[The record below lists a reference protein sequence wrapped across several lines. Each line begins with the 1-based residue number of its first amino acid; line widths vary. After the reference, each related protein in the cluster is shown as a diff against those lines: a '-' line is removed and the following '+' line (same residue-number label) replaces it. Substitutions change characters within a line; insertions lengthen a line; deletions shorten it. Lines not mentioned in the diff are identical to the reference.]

1 MFSLV
6 SSLYAHWQDN
16 HSIKSENNYYATYWS
31 IIGSR
36 ISSLTGLELKLKVL
50 YFYQLLFTMLTS
62 LKLSLKMLAI
72 KI

>member
-36 ISSLTGLELKLKVL
+36 ISSLTGLELKLKL
-50 YFYQLLFTMLTS
+50 KTELLLFVNQP
-62 LKLSLKMLAI
+62 
-72 KI
+72 

>member
-16 HSIKSENNYYATYWS
+16 HNIKSENNYYATYWS
-31 IIGSR
+31 IIGSQ
-36 ISSLTGLELKLKVL
+36 ISSLTGLELKLKL
-50 YFYQLLFTMLTS
+50 KTELLFTMLTS